1 MAEEKKFE
9 DSLMK
14 MLNHWRMDKVK
25 LSQVSAAIVALKKQ
39 GFEIDQV
46 NIKGRVQ
53 PDRVIVKGIP
63 FPEPFRKF
71 QFPDL
76 PIRVVKLFPYGIIN
90 PEWRTQFEFGI

>member
-1 MAEEKKFE
+1 MADEKQFE

-14 MLNHWRMDKVK
+14 MLSHGRVDKVK
-25 LSQVSAAIVALKKQ
+25 LSQVSAAIASIKKQ
-39 GFEIDQV
+39 GFEINQV
-46 NIKGRVQ
+46 FIKGKVQ

-63 FPEPFRKF
+63 APDSFKKF
-71 QFPDL
+71 QFPEL

>member
-1 MAEEKKFE
+1 MPDDKKFE
-9 DSLMK
+9 DALMK
-14 MLNHWRMDKVK
+14 VLSQGRMDKAK
-25 LSQVSAAIVALKKQ
+25 LAVVSSAIVALKKQ

-53 PDRVIVKGIP
+53 PDRVIVNGIP
-63 FPEPFRKF
+63 FPDFIRKF

>member
-1 MAEEKKFE
+1 MADEKKFE

-14 MLNHWRMDKVK
+14 MLSHGRMDKTK
-25 LSQVSAAIVALKKQ
+25 LALVSSAIVALKRQ

-63 FPEPFRKF
+63 FPEPFKKF

-76 PIRVVKLFPYGIIN
+76 PIRVVRLFPYGIIN
-90 PEWRTQFEFGI
+90 PEWRTQVEFAL